1 MIVGKEEQTN
11 LKRKRTFSVAVCI
24 LFLFVTFASLFYIA
38 KEENHNCT
46 GEDCP
51 ICANVHQA
59 EQTLRNL
66 GTGMIAVAAVNPVYT
81 GLMLLIIGPCLLVT
95 SMSLVSKKVRLND

>member
-1 MIVGKEEQTN
+1 MNTKK
-11 LKRKRTFSVAVCI
+11 KRVFSMAVCI
-24 LFLFVTFASLFYIA
+24 LFLFVTFASLFYIV

-51 ICANVHQA
+51 ICANIRQA

-66 GTGMIAVAAVNPVYT
+66 GTGTIAHAVLNPMP
-81 GLMLLIIGPCLLVT
+81 LMFILAIAGQASVVLNT
-95 SMSLVSKKVRLND
+95 SLVSQKVRLNN